1 MLRENDDIR
10 LIPVNV
16 ICPPAA
22 ITDREAAVVWDKPEL
37 WKNVK
42 EYEIYVDNGIVGTTD
57 KTGYTIR
64 DLAVNVE
71 YTITVR
77 SITADGE
84 LSGKSEPILLKTKAA
99 EEVMDITAFGAVGDG
114 VTLNTEAIQRA
125 IDACPY
131 EGRVVIPPGIFVS
144 GAIFLKGNM
153 TLYLSE
159 GAVLLGSSD
168 TKDYPLMEYRFE
180 GMEKLCYASL
190 VNTKTSN
197 VRLSDITI
205 AGPGVINANGEK
217 LFRAEMDEKEGVRGR
232 AVCIRNVD
240 RFYMQDVTVRQS
252 PAWCVHLI
260 YCNDVSINNV
270 SVYTKYDENGVRYK
284 DIFNG
289 DGIDPDSCKN
299 VYIFNSLIASQD
311 DCIAIKSGRDA
322 EGRAVGIP
330 CENIR
335 ITDCIFNSGFGVAI
349 GSEMSG
355 GVRNVLVRDCNFN
368 DTFSI
373 GTVKAPR
380 GRGNVIEN
388 IMYEN
393 ITHKNFSTEHKD
405 CRWFRG
411 AIYIDQFYSHE
422 TFDAD
427 ASEPVGEGT
436 SIIRNITFKDIELET
451 AGGNAI
457 YLAGL
462 LESPLINITLDNVK
476 AKGRRGMKAMN
487 IDGLCMNDVTVTS
500 CEDDAYYLKNVKES
514 KR

>member
-1 MLRENDDIR
+1 MLKENDDIK

-22 ITDREAAVVWDKPEL
+22 VTDREVAVVWDKPEM
-37 WKNVK
+37 WETIR

-64 DLAVNVE
+64 GLSVNSP
-71 YTITVR
+71 YTITIR
-77 SITADGE
+77 AITLDGE
-84 LSGKSEPILLKTKAA
+84 LSGKSEPVFVKTKPRV
-99 EEVMDITAFGAVGDG
+99 EVIDIMEFGAVGDS
-114 VTLNTEAIQRA
+114 VTLNTVAIQRA
-125 IDACPY
+125 IDECS
-131 EGRVVIPPGIFVS
+131 EGGKVVIPQGIFLS
-144 GAIFLKGNM
+144 GAIFLKSNM
-153 TLYLSE
+153 TLYLE
-159 GAVLLGSSD
+159 DGAVLMGSPD

-190 VNTKTSN
+190 VNTKSQTE
-197 VRLSDITI
+197 RLSNITI
-205 AGPGVINANGEK
+205 AGPGTINANGEK
-217 LFRAEMDEKEGVRGR
+217 LFRAEMDEKAGIRGR

-240 RFYMQDVTVRQS
+240 NLYLQDVTVRQS

-260 YCNDVSINNV
+260 YCNNVSINNV
-270 SVYTKYDENGVRYK
+270 QVYTKYDENGVRYK

-289 DGIDPDSCKN
+289 DGIDPDSCSN

-311 DCIAIKSGRDA
+311 DCIAIKSGRDK

-355 GVRNVLVRDCNFN
+355 GVRNVLVKDCEFN

-388 IMYEN
+388 ITYEN
-393 ITHKNFSTEHKD
+393 ITHKNFSTDHKD

-411 AIYIDQFYSHE
+411 AIYVDQFYSHE
-422 TFDAD
+422 TFDVD
-427 ASEPVGEGT
+427 AAEPVDEGT
-436 SIIRNITFKDIELET
+436 AIIRDITFKDIELET
-451 AGGNAI
+451 VGGNAV

-462 LESPLINITLDNVK
+462 PESPLINITLDNVT
-476 AKGRRGMKAMN
+476 AKGKRGMKAMN
-487 IDGLCMNDVTVTS
+487 IDGLCMKDVTVVS

>member
-1 MLRENDDIR
+1 MRKYFYFFLAMAMLFTTACAYEEEEPVRYVFSGSDDSKVDEEIMQQVLAHQMGYR
-10 LIPVNV
+10 VGEV
-16 ICPPAA
+16 
-22 ITDREAAVVWDKPEL
+22 TDEGWESTWMQMR
-37 WKNVK
+37 
-42 EYEIYVDNGIVGTTD
+42 
-57 KTGYTIR
+57 YTIPEGAISYTR
-64 DLAVNVE
+64 EEMDKEILSLYEEYDL
-71 YTITVR
+71 
-77 SITADGE
+77 
-84 LSGKSEPILLKTKAA
+84 
-99 EEVMDITAFGAVGDG
+99 
-114 VTLNTEAIQRA
+114 
-125 IDACPY
+125 
-131 EGRVVIPPGIFVS
+131 GIFLS
-144 GAIFLKGNM
+144 GAIFLKSNM
-153 TLYLSE
+153 TLYLE
-159 GAVLLGSSD
+159 DGAVLMGSPD

-190 VNTKTSN
+190 VNTKSQTE
-197 VRLSDITI
+197 RLSNITI
-205 AGPGVINANGEK
+205 AGPGTINANGEK
-217 LFRAEMDEKEGVRGR
+217 LFRAEMDEKAGIRGR

-240 RFYMQDVTVRQS
+240 NLYLQDVTVRQS

-260 YCNDVSINNV
+260 YCNNVSINNV
-270 SVYTKYDENGVRYK
+270 QVYTKYDENGVRYK

-289 DGIDPDSCKN
+289 DGIDPDSCSN

-311 DCIAIKSGRDA
+311 DCIAIKSGRDK

-355 GVRNVLVRDCNFN
+355 GVRNVLVKDCEFN

-388 IMYEN
+388 ITYEN
-393 ITHKNFSTEHKD
+393 ITHKNFSTDHKD

-411 AIYIDQFYSHE
+411 AIYVDQYYSHE
-422 TFDAD
+422 TFDVD
-427 ASEPVGEGT
+427 AAEPVDEGT
-436 SIIRNITFKDIELET
+436 AIIRDITFKDIELET
-451 AGGNAI
+451 VGGNAV

-462 LESPLINITLDNVK
+462 PESPLINITLDNVT
-476 AKGRRGMKAMN
+476 AKGKRGMKAMN
-487 IDGLCMNDVTVTS
+487 IDGLCMKDVTVVS